1 MSFPSAPPL
10 RPLASA
16 WRFPRAQV
24 LTWRGL
30 KIVLLSDREL
40 PVVHLRL
47 LSLGGRSVQPA
58 PGAAGLAAT
67 LARHGTAR
75 YDSAGLAWRQDLL
88 GARVGTAASTDTL
101 RTSVHALSEHLDD
114 AVELLAEVGLRA
126 TFPVEQ
132 VVREREAA
140 AERRRHALKQPD
152 TAGRAWLAR
161 SLYDGHPY
169 GQRPARPEDLL
180 ALEPELL
187 QGWFASARAVDRSLL
202 IAVGDLSADQL
213 LERLEQHVG
222 DWTTVAGPVPE
233 VAPPPRPSRRVIL
246 VDRPGSEQASVML
259 GLPGLLRSDDDYAAA
274 RVLVQALGGGA
285 SARLFRELRDRRGLT
300 YGCYAG
306 LDTGR
311 LAGDLSASFS
321 CATDK
326 ADEALQALFDELE
339 RTAAEPLPDEELEHA
354 RRYLVGAFP
363 RAGASLSGLA
373 DLLSLRWVHRLPDDC
388 WSTWPGRL
396 EGVDRDACARAAS
409 RLLDLDHAVLVV
421 VGRAD
426 ELEPACAHHGTVER
440 KALDELPV

>member
-1 MSFPSAPPL
+1 MSFPASPPL

-16 WRFPRAQV
+16 WRLPAAQL

-30 KIVLLSDREL
+30 RIVLLSDRQL

-47 LSLGGRSVQPA
+47 LSLGGRSIQPA
-58 PGAAGLAAT
+58 PGSAGLAST
-67 LARHGTAR
+67 LTRHGTVR

-88 GARVGTAASTDTL
+88 GARIGTAAGTDTL
-101 RTSVHALSEHLDD
+101 RASVHALSEHLDD
-114 AVELLAEVGLRA
+114 AVELVSEVGLRA
-126 TFPVEQ
+126 TFPDDQ

-152 TAGRAWLAR
+152 TVGRAWLAR
-161 SLYDGHPY
+161 ALYGGHPY

-180 ALEPELL
+180 ALEPGLL
-187 QGWFASARAVDRSLL
+187 RSWFASARAVDRSLL
-202 IAVGDLSADQL
+202 VAVGDLSVDQL
-213 LERLEQHVG
+213 LDQLERRFDG
-222 DWTTVAGPVPE
+222 WDTVAGD
-233 VAPPPRPSRRVIL
+233 VAEPAAPSRPARRVIL

-259 GLPGLLRSDDDYAAA
+259 GLPGLVRSDPDYAAA
-274 RVLVQALGGGA
+274 RVLTQALGGGA

-311 LAGDLSASFS
+311 HAGDLSASFS
-321 CATDK
+321 CATEK
-326 ADEALQALFDELE
+326 ADEALQALFDELR
-339 RTAAEPLPDEELEHA
+339 RTAAEPLPEDELEHA

-373 DLLSLRWVHRLPDDC
+373 DLLTLRWVHRLPDDC
-388 WSTWPGRL
+388 WTTWPSRL
-396 EGVDRDACARAAS
+396 ESVDREHCSRVAR

-426 ELEPACAHHGTVER
+426 ELEAACARHGTVER
-440 KALDELPV
+440 KALHELPV